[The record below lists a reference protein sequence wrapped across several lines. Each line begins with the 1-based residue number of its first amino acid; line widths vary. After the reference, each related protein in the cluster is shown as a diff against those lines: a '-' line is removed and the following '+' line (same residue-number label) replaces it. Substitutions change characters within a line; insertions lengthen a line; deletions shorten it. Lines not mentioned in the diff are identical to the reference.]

1 MRLWWPQFS
10 DVAAWLAKN
19 GHVARD
25 WGLFAAS
32 LERPLTTFDGMEIY
46 PDLWTKAAAMLDSIE
61 RSDPF
66 IDGNK
71 RVGFLM
77 VALVLRGNGVDDSH
91 VSDDQWFDLIT
102 ATASTHLPT
111 PEIAALLRQLIAS
124 RQDSQ
129 EPW

>member
-1 MRLWWPQFS
+1 MSLRGWPRM
-10 DVAAWLAKN
+10 DMWH
-19 GHVARD
+19 GT
-25 WGLFAAS
+25 GAS
-32 LERPLTTFDGMEIY
+32 LLRRLNDRSPLLMGWRYTQ
-46 PDLWTKAAAMLDSIE
+46 AAAMLDSIE
-61 RSDPF
+61 RSQPF

-77 VALVLRGNGVDDSH
+77 VALVLRGNGVDESH

-111 PEIAALLRQLIAS
+111 PEIAALLQQLIAS
-124 RQDSQ
+124 GQESQ